1 MKVLYDKDGDL
12 ALMRTRRTTII
23 GYGIR
28 SRSSAS
34 ACTP

>member
-12 ALMRTRRTTII
+12 TLMRTRRTAII

-28 SRSSAS
+28 SRSSAN
-34 ACTP
+34 ACAP